1 MQQVDFTTLTAAVR
15 ELQPDWIPARVETV
29 YQRDRYTLAL
39 SLRTLD
45 KRGWIAISWHPQAAR
60 IVLTD
65 PPPRIPDTFTLSQ
78 QLRSVLG
85 GLAMIEM
92 EIVSPWE
99 RLVRLAF
106 ATRPGAERLYYLYI
120 EPIGKYSNLTLTDAD
135 NLIITTA
142 HQVSNKQ
149 SSVRTIETGR
159 PYEVPPSLTDPMPN
173 LEESIERWID
183 RVSLIPDKLNQRLVR
198 SYRGLSTIL
207 MNEMITAA
215 GLDPIQT
222 TDTLARSDWEKLFE
236 YWQIWLRTLTQV
248 DGYTFNPHLTSNGFS
263 VMGWR
268 CPEPAEGR
276 DPGTPVASVNQAIE
290 TYYTQILDREAFT
303 QLKHQL
309 TQKLGTILAKLR
321 VKANVF
327 KNRLQ
332 ESTGADEYRTNADLL
347 MAYLQEWEPGMKS
360 IVLNDFE
367 TGEPVKIKLEPEK
380 NAIQNAQF
388 LYKRH
393 QKLKRAKLA
402 VDPLLAEVQ
411 AQIDYLEQ
419 VEEGILQVEEDG
431 VNDFR
436 DMLQTLLETKRELID
451 TGYFPTADRL
461 AKAELAETKP
471 RVLKTPSGFELL
483 IGRNNRQNDRL
494 TFKIATDYDLWFHA
508 QEIAGSHGLLR
519 IAPGAV
525 AEEADLQFTANAVAY
540 YSRARQSQ
548 AVPVVYTATKHV
560 YKPKGAKPGMVI
572 YKHEQIVWGHP
583 QLLDGKTSI
592 NAGREKYGHDKYPS
606 LAWDQIV
613 TKNPLC

>member
-85 GLAMIEM
+85 GLAMTEM
-92 EIVSPWE
+92 EMVTPWE
-99 RLVRLAF
+99 RLVRLTF
-106 ATRPGAERLYYLYI
+106 ATRPGSAALYYLYV

-142 HQVSNKQ
+142 HQINNKQ

-173 LEESIERWID
+173 LEEPIDRWIE
-183 RVSLIPDKLNQRLVR
+183 RVSLIPDKLNLRLVK

-207 MNEMITAA
+207 MNELITAA
-215 GLDPIQT
+215 GLDPVQT
-222 TDTLARSDWEKLFE
+222 TDTLSRSDWEKLFE
-236 YWQIWLRTLTQV
+236 YWQIWLRTLAQV
-248 DGYTFNPHLTSNGFS
+248 ERYQFHPHLTDNGFS
-263 VMGWR
+263 VLG
-268 CPEPAEGR
+268 CS
-276 DPGTPVASVNQAIE
+276 DSGTPVASVNEAIE
-290 TYYTQILDREAFT
+290 TYYTRILDREAYT

-309 TQKLGTILAKLR
+309 TQKLSTILAKLR
-321 VKANVF
+321 VKANTF
-327 KNRLQ
+327 KTKLQ
-332 ESTGADEYRTNADLL
+332 ESTGANEYRTNADLL
-347 MAYLQEWEPGMKS
+347 MAHLQDWQPGMKQ
-360 IVLNDFE
+360 IILNDFE

-419 VEEGILQVEEDG
+419 VEESIIQTEEDSTNN
-431 VNDFR
+431 VR
-436 DMLQTLLETKRELID
+436 EMLQTLLEIKEELVNA
-451 TGYFPTADRL
+451 GYFPTPDRST
-461 AKAELAETKP
+461 KAELAETKP
-471 RVLKTPSGFELL
+471 RSLTTPSGFELL
-483 IGRNNRQNDRL
+483 IGRNNRQNDLL

-519 IAPGAV
+519 ITPGAV
-525 AEEADLQFTANAVAY
+525 AEAADLQFTANAVAY

-548 AVPVVYTATKHV
+548 AVPVVYTETKHV

-583 QLLDGKTSI
+583 QILDVD
-592 NAGREKYGHDKYPS
+592 R
-606 LAWDQIV
+606 
-613 TKNPLC
+613 

>member
-15 ELQPDWIPARVETV
+15 ELQPEWVPSRVESV
-29 YQRDRYTLAL
+29 YQKDKHTLAL

-65 PPPRIPDTFTLSQ
+65 PPPRVPDTFTLSQ

-85 GLAMIEM
+85 GLAMTEM
-92 EIVSPWE
+92 EIVLPWE

-106 ATRPGAERLYYLYI
+106 AKRPGAEALYYLYV

-173 LEESIERWID
+173 LDESIDRWID
-183 RVSLIPDKLNQRLVR
+183 RVSLIPGKLNQRLVK

-207 MNEMITAA
+207 MNELIFTA
-215 GLDPIQT
+215 GLDPVQT
-222 TDTLARSDWEKLFE
+222 TDTLSPLDWEKLFE
-236 YWQIWLRTLTQV
+236 YWQIWLKTVTQV
-248 DGYTFNPHLTSNGFS
+248 EGYRFNPYLTNNGYS

-268 CPEPAEGR
+268 CPEPVEG
-276 DPGTPVASVNQAIE
+276 GISITPVATVNEAVE
-290 TYYTQILDREAFT
+290 TYYTQILDREAFS

-321 VKANVF
+321 VKANTF
-327 KNRLQ
+327 KTKLK

-347 MAYLQEWEPGMKS
+347 MAYLQEWEPGMKQ
-360 IVLNDFE
+360 IILNDFQ
-367 TGEPVKIKLEPEK
+367 TGEPVTIKLEPEK

-402 VDPLLAEVQ
+402 VDPLLAAVQ
-411 AQIDYLEQ
+411 AEIDYLEQ
-419 VEEGILQVEEDG
+419 VEESVLQIQEDG
-431 VNDFR
+431 TNNPPE
-436 DMLQTLLETKRELID
+436 MLQTLLEIKKELID

-461 AKAELAETKP
+461 AKSELAETKP
-471 RVLKTPSGFELL
+471 RSLKTPSGFELL
-483 IGRNNRQNDRL
+483 IGRNNRQNDVL
-494 TFKIATDYDLWFHA
+494 TFKTATEYDLWFHA

-519 IAPGAV
+519 ITPGAV
-525 AEEADLQFTANAVAY
+525 AEAADLQFTANAVAY

-548 AVPVVYTATKHV
+548 AVPVVYTETKHV

-572 YKHEQIVWGHP
+572 YKHEQIIWGHP
-583 QLLDGKTSI
+583 QILEASSI
-592 NAGREKYGHDKYPS
+592 N
-606 LAWDQIV
+606 
-613 TKNPLC
+613 

>member
-15 ELQPDWIPARVETV
+15 ELQSDWIPARVESV

-85 GLAMIEM
+85 GLAMTGM
-92 EIVSPWE
+92 DMVSPWE
-99 RLVRLAF
+99 RLVKLTF
-106 ATRPGAERLYYLYI
+106 ATRPGAEALYYLYV

-142 HQVSNKQ
+142 HQVTNKQ

-207 MNEMITAA
+207 MNELITTA

-222 TDTLARSDWEKLFE
+222 TDTLAPADWEKLFE

-248 DGYTFNPHLTSNGFS
+248 DGYSFNPHLTDNGFS
-263 VMGWR
+263 VMGWGNIG
-268 CPEPAEGR
+268 A
-276 DPGTPVASVNQAIE
+276 PVASVNYAIE
-290 TYYTQILDREAFT
+290 TYYTRILDREAFT

-321 VKANVF
+321 VKANTF
-327 KNRLQ
+327 KAKLQ

-347 MAYLQEWEPGMKS
+347 MSYLQAWQPGMKE
-360 IVLNDFE
+360 IILNDFE
-367 TGEPVKIKLEPEK
+367 TGAPVRIKLEPEK

-402 VDPLLAEVQ
+402 VDPLLAAVQ
-411 AQIDYLEQ
+411 SEIDYLEQ
-419 VEEGILQVEEDG
+419 VEESVIQLQEGSD
-431 VNDFR
+431 NDVCE
-436 DMLQTLLETKRELID
+436 MLQTLLEIKKELID
-451 TGYFPTADRL
+451 TGYFPNADRL

-471 RVLKTPSGFELL
+471 RSLTTPSGFELL
-483 IGRNNRQNDRL
+483 IGRNNRQNDKL
-494 TFKIATDYDLWFHA
+494 TFKTATEYDLWFHA

-519 IAPGAV
+519 ITPGAV

-540 YSRARQSQ
+540 YSRSRQSQ

-572 YKHEQIVWGHP
+572 YKHEQIIWGHP
-583 QLLDGKTSI
+583 QTLNID
-592 NAGREKYGHDKYPS
+592 R
-606 LAWDQIV
+606 
-613 TKNPLC
+613 

>member
-15 ELQPDWIPARVETV
+15 ELQPEWVPSRVESV
-29 YQRDRYTLAL
+29 YQKDRYTLAL

-65 PPPRIPDTFTLSQ
+65 PPPRVPDTFTLSQ

-85 GLAMIEM
+85 GLAMTEM
-92 EIVSPWE
+92 EIVLPWE

-106 ATRPGAERLYYLYI
+106 AKRPGAEALYYLYV

-173 LEESIERWID
+173 LEESLDRWIE
-183 RVSLIPDKLNQRLVR
+183 RVSLIPGKLNQRLVK

-207 MNEMITAA
+207 MNELIFTA
-215 GLDPIQT
+215 GLDPLQT
-222 TDTLARSDWEKLFE
+222 TDTLSPLDWEKLFE
-236 YWQIWLRTLTQV
+236 YWQIWLRTVTQV
-248 DGYTFNPHLTSNGFS
+248 EGYRFNPYLTNNGYS
-263 VMGWR
+263 VMGW
-268 CPEPAEGR
+268 GISI
-276 DPGTPVASVNQAIE
+276 TPVATVNAAVE
-290 TYYTQILDREAFT
+290 TYYTQILDREAFS

-321 VKANVF
+321 VKANTF
-327 KNRLQ
+327 KTKLK

-347 MAYLQEWEPGMKS
+347 MAYLQEWSPGMKQ
-360 IVLNDFE
+360 IILNDFQ
-367 TGEPVKIKLEPEK
+367 TGEPVTIKLEPEK

-402 VDPLLAEVQ
+402 VDPLLAVVQ
-411 AQIDYLEQ
+411 AEIDYLEQ
-419 VEEGILQVEEDG
+419 VEESVLQIQEDG
-431 VNDFR
+431 TNNPPE
-436 DMLQTLLETKRELID
+436 MLQTLLEIKKELID

-461 AKAELAETKP
+461 AKSELAETKP
-471 RVLKTPSGFELL
+471 RSLKTPSGFELL
-483 IGRNNRQNDRL
+483 IGRNNRQNDLL
-494 TFKIATDYDLWFHA
+494 TFKTATEYDLWFHA

-519 IAPGAV
+519 ITPGAV

-548 AVPVVYTATKHV
+548 AVPVVYTETKHV

-572 YKHEQIVWGHP
+572 YKHEQIIWGHP
-583 QLLDGKTSI
+583 QVLDASSI
-592 NAGREKYGHDKYPS
+592 N
-606 LAWDQIV
+606 
-613 TKNPLC
+613 

>member
-15 ELQPDWIPARVETV
+15 ELQPEWVPSRVESV
-29 YQRDRYTLAL
+29 YQKDRYTLAL

-85 GLAMIEM
+85 GLAMTEM
-92 EIVSPWE
+92 EIVLPWE

-106 ATRPGAERLYYLYI
+106 AKRPGAEALYYLYV

-173 LEESIERWID
+173 LEESIDRWID
-183 RVSLIPDKLNQRLVR
+183 RVSLIPGKLNQRLVK

-207 MNEMITAA
+207 MNELIFTA
-215 GLDPIQT
+215 GLDPVQT
-222 TDTLARSDWEKLFE
+222 TDTLSPLDWEKLFE
-236 YWQIWLRTLTQV
+236 YWQIWLRTVTQV
-248 DGYTFNPHLTSNGFS
+248 EGYRFNPYLTNNGYS
-263 VMGWR
+263 VMGW
-268 CPEPAEGR
+268 GISI
-276 DPGTPVASVNQAIE
+276 TPVATVNAAVE
-290 TYYTQILDREAFT
+290 TYYTQILDREAFS

-321 VKANVF
+321 VKANTF
-327 KNRLQ
+327 KTKLQ

-347 MAYLQEWEPGMKS
+347 MAYLQEWSPGMKQ
-360 IVLNDFE
+360 IILNDFQ
-367 TGEPVKIKLEPEK
+367 TGEPVTIKLEPEK

-402 VDPLLAEVQ
+402 VDPLLAAVQ
-411 AQIDYLEQ
+411 AEIDYLEQ
-419 VEEGILQVEEDG
+419 VEESVLQIQEDG
-431 VNDFR
+431 TNNPPE
-436 DMLQTLLETKRELID
+436 MLQTLLEIKKELID

-461 AKAELAETKP
+461 AKSELAETKP
-471 RVLKTPSGFELL
+471 RSLKTPSGFELL
-483 IGRNNRQNDRL
+483 IGRNNRQNDVL
-494 TFKIATDYDLWFHA
+494 TFKTATEYDLWFHA

-519 IAPGAV
+519 ITPGAV

-548 AVPVVYTATKHV
+548 AVPVVYTETKHV

-572 YKHEQIVWGHP
+572 YKHEQIIWGHP
-583 QLLDGKTSI
+583 QILDANSI
-592 NAGREKYGHDKYPS
+592 S
-606 LAWDQIV
+606 
-613 TKNPLC
+613 

>member
-1 MQQVDFTTLTAAVR
+1 MQQVDFTTLTATVR
-15 ELQPDWIPARVETV
+15 ELQPDWVPARVETV
-29 YQRDRYTLAL
+29 YQFDRYTLAL
-39 SLRTLD
+39 GLRTLD

-85 GLAMIEM
+85 GLALIEM
-92 EIVSPWE
+92 EIILPWE

-106 ATRPGAERLYYLYI
+106 AKRPGAEALYYLYV

-159 PYEVPPSLTDPMPN
+159 PYEVPPSLTDPMPS
-173 LEESIERWID
+173 LEESIDRWID
-183 RVSLIPDKLNQRLVR
+183 RLSLIPDKLNQRLVR

-207 MNEMITAA
+207 MNELISAA
-215 GLDPIQT
+215 ALDPLQT
-222 TDTLARSDWEKLFE
+222 TDTLSPSDWEKLFQQ
-236 YWQIWLRTLTQV
+236 WQIWLRTLTQV
-248 DGYTFNPHLTSNGFS
+248 NGYRFNPHLTSNGYS
-263 VMGWR
+263 VMGWG
-268 CPEPAEGR
+268 EF
-276 DPGTPVASVNQAIE
+276 GTPVATVNQAID
-290 TYYTQILDREAFT
+290 TYYTKILSQEAFS

-309 TQKLGTILAKLR
+309 TQKLGTILAKLCL
-321 VKANVF
+321 KANTF
-327 KNRLQ
+327 KTKLQ

-347 MAYLQEWEPGMKS
+347 MAYLHEWEPGMKA

-402 VDPLLAEVQ
+402 VEPLLADVQ
-411 AQIDYLEQ
+411 AEIDYLEQ
-419 VEEGILQVEEDG
+419 VEESILQVQEDRT
-431 VNDFR
+431 NDIR
-436 DMLQTLLETKRELID
+436 EMLQTLLEIKEELVN
-451 TGYFPTADRL
+451 TGYFPTPDRTT
-461 AKAELAETKP
+461 KAELAETKP
-471 RVLKTPSGFELL
+471 HSLKTPSGFELL

-494 TFKIATDYDLWFHA
+494 TFKTATEYDLWFHA

-519 IAPGAV
+519 ITPGAV

-548 AVPVVYTATKHV
+548 AVPVVYTATRHV

-583 QLLDGKTSI
+583 QI
-592 NAGREKYGHDKYPS
+592 
-606 LAWDQIV
+606 LAIDR
-613 TKNPLC
+613 

>member
-15 ELQPDWIPARVETV
+15 ELQSDWIPARVESV

-85 GLAMIEM
+85 GLAMIGMEM
-92 EIVSPWE
+92 VSPWE
-99 RLVRLAF
+99 RLVRLTF
-106 ATRPGAERLYYLYI
+106 ATRPGAEALYYLYV

-173 LEESIERWID
+173 IEESIERWID

-207 MNEMITAA
+207 MNELITAA

-222 TDTLARSDWEKLFE
+222 TDTLAPADWGKLFE

-248 DGYTFNPHLTSNGFS
+248 DGYSFNPHLTDNGFS
-263 VMGWR
+263 VMG
-268 CPEPAEGR
+268 CGNL
-276 DPGTPVASVNQAIE
+276 GTPVPSVNYAIE
-290 TYYTQILDREAFT
+290 TYYSRILDREAFT

-321 VKANVF
+321 VKANTF
-327 KNRLQ
+327 KAKLQ

-347 MAYLQEWEPGMKS
+347 MSYLQEWQPGMKE
-360 IVLNDFE
+360 IILNDFE

-402 VDPLLAEVQ
+402 VDPLLAAVQ
-411 AQIDYLEQ
+411 AEIDYLEQ
-419 VEEGILQVEEDG
+419 VEESVLQLQEDG
-431 VNDFR
+431 TNDVR
-436 DMLQTLLETKRELID
+436 EMLQTLLEIKKELID

-471 RVLKTPSGFELL
+471 HSLTTPSGFELL
-483 IGRNNRQNDRL
+483 IGRNNRQNDKL
-494 TFKIATDYDLWFHA
+494 TFKTATEYDLWFHA

-519 IAPGAV
+519 ITPGAV

-540 YSRARQSQ
+540 YSRSRQSQ

-572 YKHEQIVWGHP
+572 YKHEQIIWGHP
-583 QLLDGKTSI
+583 QTLNID
-592 NAGREKYGHDKYPS
+592 
-606 LAWDQIV
+606 
-613 TKNPLC
+613 

>member
-15 ELQPDWIPARVETV
+15 ELQSDWIPARVESV

-85 GLAMIEM
+85 GLAMIGMEM
-92 EIVSPWE
+92 VSPWE
-99 RLVRLAF
+99 RLVRLTF
-106 ATRPGAERLYYLYI
+106 ATRPGAEALYYLYV

-173 LEESIERWID
+173 IEESIERWID

-207 MNEMITAA
+207 MNELITAA

-222 TDTLARSDWEKLFE
+222 TDTLTPADWEKLFE

-248 DGYTFNPHLTSNGFS
+248 EGYKFKPQLTDNGFS
-263 VMGWR
+263 VMGV
-268 CPEPAEGR
+268 GNI
-276 DPGTPVASVNQAIE
+276 GTPVASVNYAIE
-290 TYYTQILDREAFT
+290 TYYGRILDREAFT

-321 VKANVF
+321 VKANTF
-327 KNRLQ
+327 KAKLQ

-347 MAYLQEWEPGMKS
+347 MSYLQAWEPGMTE
-360 IVLNDFE
+360 IILNDFE
-367 TGEPVKIKLEPEK
+367 TGEPIKIKLEPEK

-402 VDPLLAEVQ
+402 VDPLLAAVQ
-411 AQIDYLEQ
+411 AEIDYLEQ
-419 VEEGILQVEEDG
+419 VEESVLQLQEDG
-431 VNDFR
+431 TNDVR
-436 DMLQTLLETKRELID
+436 EMLQTLLEIKKELID
-451 TGYFPTADRL
+451 TGYFPNADRL

-471 RVLKTPSGFELL
+471 HSLTTPSGFELL
-483 IGRNNRQNDRL
+483 IGRNNRQNDKL
-494 TFKIATDYDLWFHA
+494 TFKTATEYDLWFHA

-519 IAPGAV
+519 ITPGAV
-525 AEEADLQFTANAVAY
+525 AEEVDLQFTANAVAY
-540 YSRARQSQ
+540 YSRSRQSQ

-572 YKHEQIVWGHP
+572 YKHEQIIWGHP
-583 QLLDGKTSI
+583 QTVNID
-592 NAGREKYGHDKYPS
+592 R
-606 LAWDQIV
+606 
-613 TKNPLC
+613 

>member
-15 ELQPDWIPARVETV
+15 ELQPEWIPARVESV
-29 YQRDRYTLAL
+29 YQKDRYTLAL

-65 PPPRIPDTFTLSQ
+65 PPPRVPDTFTLSQ

-85 GLAMIEM
+85 GLAMTEM
-92 EIVSPWE
+92 EIVLPWE

-106 ATRPGAERLYYLYI
+106 ARRPGAEALYYLYV

-173 LEESIERWID
+173 LEESIDRWID
-183 RVSLIPDKLNQRLVR
+183 RVSLIPGKLNQRLVK

-207 MNEMITAA
+207 MNELIFTA
-215 GLDPIQT
+215 GLDPLQT
-222 TDTLARSDWEKLFE
+222 TDTLSALDWEKLFE
-236 YWQIWLRTLTQV
+236 HWQIWLRTVTQV
-248 DGYTFNPHLTSNGFS
+248 AGYQFHPYLTNNGYS
-263 VMGWR
+263 VMGW
-268 CPEPAEGR
+268 GISI
-276 DPGTPVASVNQAIE
+276 TPVASVNEAVE
-290 TYYTQILDREAFT
+290 TYYTQILDREAFS

-321 VKANVF
+321 VKANTF
-327 KNRLQ
+327 KAKLQ

-347 MAYLQEWEPGMKS
+347 MAYLQEWEPGMKQ
-360 IVLNDFE
+360 IILNDFQ
-367 TGEPVKIKLEPEK
+367 TGEPVTIKLEPEK

-402 VDPLLAEVQ
+402 VDPLLAAVQ
-411 AQIDYLEQ
+411 AEIDYLEQ
-419 VEEGILQVEEDG
+419 VEESVLQIQEDG
-431 VNDFR
+431 TNNPR
-436 DMLQTLLETKRELID
+436 EMLQTLLEIKKELID

-461 AKAELAETKP
+461 AKSELAETKP
-471 RVLKTPSGFELL
+471 RSLKTPSGFELL
-483 IGRNNRQNDRL
+483 IGRNNRQNDLL
-494 TFKIATDYDLWFHA
+494 TFKTATEYDLWFHA

-519 IAPGAV
+519 ITPGAV

-548 AVPVVYTATKHV
+548 AVPVVYTETKHV

-572 YKHEQIVWGHP
+572 YKHEQIIWGHP
-583 QLLDGKTSI
+583 QILDPSFSI
-592 NAGREKYGHDKYPS
+592 S
-606 LAWDQIV
+606 L
-613 TKNPLC
+613 K

>member
-15 ELQPDWIPARVETV
+15 ELQLDWIPARVESV
-29 YQRDRYTLAL
+29 YQSDRYTLAL

-60 IVLTD
+60 IVQAD

-85 GLAMIEM
+85 GLAMIGMEM
-92 EIVSPWE
+92 VSPWE
-99 RLVRLAF
+99 RLVKLTF
-106 ATRPGAERLYYLYI
+106 ATRPGAEALYYLYV

-173 LEESIERWID
+173 IEESLDRWID

-207 MNEMITAA
+207 MNELITAA
-215 GLDPIQT
+215 GLDPIQNT
-222 TDTLARSDWEKLFE
+222 QTLARSDWEQLFT
-236 YWQIWLRTLTQV
+236 YWQIWLKTLTQV
-248 DGYTFNPHLTSNGFS
+248 DGYCFKPQLTNSGFS
-263 VMGWR
+263 VMGWN
-268 CPEPAEGR
+268 
-276 DPGTPVASVNQAIE
+276 DLGTNVASVNQAIE
-290 TYYTQILDREAFT
+290 GYYKQILDREAFT

-321 VKANVF
+321 VKANTF
-327 KNRLQ
+327 KAKLQ

-347 MAYLQEWEPGMKS
+347 MSYLQEWQPGMKQ
-360 IVLNDFE
+360 IILNDFE
-367 TGEPVKIKLEPEK
+367 TGEPIKIKLEPEK

-402 VDPLLAEVQ
+402 VDPLLAAVQ
-411 AQIDYLEQ
+411 AEIDYLEQ
-419 VEEGILQVEEDG
+419 VEESVIQLQPDST
-431 VNDFR
+431 NDVR
-436 DMLQTLLETKRELID
+436 ELLQTLLEIKKELID

-471 RVLKTPSGFELL
+471 HALTTPSGFELL

-494 TFKIATDYDLWFHA
+494 TFKTATEYDLWFHA

-519 IAPGAV
+519 ITPGAV
-525 AEEADLQFTANAVAY
+525 AETADLQFTANAVAY

-572 YKHEQIVWGHP
+572 YKHEQIIWG
-583 QLLDGKTSI
+583 
-592 NAGREKYGHDKYPS
+592 YP
-606 LAWDQIV
+606 LV
-613 TKNPLC
+613 TKEDLAADR